1 MKDDWNDFHEFLGSV
16 DRSDAIA
23 ETRALA
29 ETSLSR
35 RRLLGLGL
43 AGAGTALIAGVGEAA
58 AAGGLA
64 ASDVSILNYALVLE
78 YLQASFYTE
87 AERSGAL
94 TGKTAE
100 AARFVG
106 SVERAHVKGFRKL
119 LGSKA
124 VKRPLFDF
132 QGTTEQQQPFL
143 KTAVAFE
150 DLAVAAYKG
159 QAPKLKSKPALAAA
173 VGIHSVE
180 ARHAAWMR
188 ELFGITPAVQ
198 AFDEPAS
205 RQSINKIVASTHF
218 IVERPE
224 VKARRKPKFTG

>member
-1 MKDDWNDFHEFLGSV
+1 MTVDERFKDFLAAA
-16 DRSDAIA
+16 DRDG
-23 ETRALA
+23 ALA
-29 ETSLSR
+29 EARARVDASFSR
-35 RRLLGLGL
+35 QRVLGL
-43 AGAGTALIAGVGEAA
+43 ALASVGAAFGAPGRAH
-58 AAGGLA
+58 A
-64 ASDVSILNYALVLE
+64 ASGLSASDISILNYALVLE

-94 TGKTAE
+94 SGRTAL
-100 AARFVG
+100 AASVVG
-106 SVERAHVKGFRKL
+106 ATERAHVKAFRKL
-119 LGSKA
+119 LGDHA

-132 QGTTEQQQPFL
+132 QGTTEQQRPFL

-159 QAPKLKSKPALAAA
+159 QAPKLKSAPVLAAA

-188 ELFGITPAVQ
+188 ELFGITPAVH

-205 RQSINKIVASTHF
+205 RASINRIVRSTHF
-218 IVERPE
+218 IVQKPQMKRSRRP
-224 VKARRKPKFTG
+224 KYTG